1 MLNLTL
7 VNKENQFQGLFDNP
21 TDLRFFEYD
30 FHGQKKV
37 RELLY
42 RDETRRLTLNRKAL
56 SKKKW
61 QFVKISVLDNYTLLY
76 KFRTTESF
84 FNLFSMANN
93 YGE

>member
-42 RDETRRLTLNRKAL
+42 RDKTIRINPAIPEAL
-56 SKKKW
+56 SKCP
-61 QFVKISVLDNYTLLY
+61 ILDFIDLYLLLIY
-76 KFRTTESF
+76 
-84 FNLFSMANN
+84 LF
-93 YGE
+93 

>member
-56 SKKKW
+56 SKKKMAICENFGHR
-61 QFVKISVLDNYTLLY
+61 QLQPPLQIPYNG
-76 KFRTTESF
+76 KFF
-84 FNLFSMANN
+84 
-93 YGE
+93 

>member
-1 MLNLTL
+1 M
-7 VNKENQFQGLFDNP
+7 NKENQFQGLFDNP

-56 SKKKW
+56 SKKKG
-61 QFVKISVLDNYTLLY
+61 
-76 KFRTTESF
+76 
-84 FNLFSMANN
+84 NL
-93 YGE
+93 